1 MASAFVAGKMAS
13 EPEVA
18 EEEAGRSLQ
27 DLHKR
32 VHFSASLRFR
42 LHQVAGSYMNGV
54 VAERLEFAVFL
65 SPFTLWA
72 NVAQLVE
79 QRFRKAR
86 VVSSI
91 LTVGST
97 SNPHRTTVKPSRNP
111 LCPYCL
117 SIGFNVWQS
126 DGNRGFLATV
136 GNRFLSPGECPN
148 RS

>member
-42 LHQVAGSYMNGV
+42 LHQVAGLDMYGV
-54 VAERLEFAVFL
+54 VAERLEFAVFR

-91 LTVGST
+91 LTVGSI
-97 SNPHRTTVKPSRNP
+97 SYRLGGKNLRKQGARVSVGSSVKWWHRHSRRRIP
-111 LCPYCL
+111 QDTRTAL
-117 SIGFNVWQS
+117 
-126 DGNRGFLATV
+126 
-136 GNRFLSPGECPN
+136 
-148 RS
+148 